1 MINVVRNL
9 ATDIAAHPVPAT
21 CPLQTIQLRSSP
33 SFTCCCTSTAVNLRI
48 CAPSNSCEHKQRLW
62 PGHARPGSS
71 CIVRRRASVER
82 LQPTGRM
89 LILTVCALP
98 NAADKHVAC
107 VREKL
112 SLFVQAQRQLHVA
125 LHIRC
130 VYVLSGKG
138 CAYRW
143 PAGEIELKRKH
154 KLHQKRREKS
164 RAERRANSFAFS
176 FCISQSQ
183 LNSHTTGAKL
193 TTVITF
199 STRHFSFRL
208 LGISHAAKTFPLP
221 LPVITF
227 CHHFFCCCCFS
238 SFCCCSKVTNMPK
251 TEREREQEREREREG
266 GARNLP
272 GAGNAT

>member
-1 MINVVRNL
+1 MCPREAFTICPGPTT
-9 ATDIAAHPVPAT
+9 AACCAAHT
-21 CPLQTIQLRSSP
+21 
-33 SFTCCCTSTAVNLRI
+33 LRI
-48 CAPSNSCEHKQRLW
+48 RN
-62 PGHARPGSS
+62 G
-71 CIVRRRASVER
+71 
-82 LQPTGRM
+82 
-89 LILTVCALP
+89 
-98 NAADKHVAC
+98 
-107 VREKL
+107 
-112 SLFVQAQRQLHVA
+112 
-125 LHIRC
+125 
-130 VYVLSGKG
+130 GKEG
-138 CAYRW
+138 GAYRW

-154 KLHQKRREKS
+154 KLHQKKKREEQR
-164 RAERRANSFAFS
+164 RAERERENSFAFS

-251 TEREREQEREREREG
+251 TEREREQERERGRGRCQKFAGCSQCNLNCQLNHGQHGQHSEG
-266 GARNLP
+266 K
-272 GAGNAT
+272 